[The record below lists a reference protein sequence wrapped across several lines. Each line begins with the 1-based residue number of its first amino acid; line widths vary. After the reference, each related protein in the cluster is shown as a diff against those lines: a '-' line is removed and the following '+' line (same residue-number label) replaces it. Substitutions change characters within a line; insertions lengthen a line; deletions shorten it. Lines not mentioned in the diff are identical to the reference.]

1 MQLHPMWDA
10 YPNLQTDLKDVLT
23 TIEKSIQIR
32 DKQVEQNVK
41 ALIHAGGKLLRPAYA
56 LLAAQVGPDY
66 DRDRA
71 IAVAGAL
78 EVLHMATL
86 IHDDVVDDAPTR
98 RGIPT
103 IHSKYGRN
111 YAVYT
116 GDYLFCI
123 CFKILSSHANSIENI
138 EFNSKNI
145 EKILMGE
152 LDQMR
157 MRYDINVTVRQ
168 YLSRISGKT
177 AQLFALSTFSGVSQS
192 KANRSQAR
200 NAWNIGHYLGMAFQ
214 IIDDVLDY
222 TSSNGG
228 LGKPVLNDVKQGVYT
243 LPLIYAMQ
251 KRHSEFRPLLEKEL
265 DMSDADLENLLDLIT
280 KYKGV
285 EQAFTLADKYTKKAL
300 REIKKLPAGAYR
312 DQMYELTSS
321 ILKRDI

>member
-32 DKQVEQNVK
+32 DKQVEKNVK
-41 ALIHAGGKLLRPAYA
+41 DLIHAGGKLLRPAYA
-56 LLAAQVGPDY
+56 MLTAQIGPDW

-103 IHSKYGRN
+103 IHSKYGNN

-123 CFKILSSHANSIENI
+123 CFKILSSHANSVENI
-138 EFNSKNI
+138 EFNSKHI

-157 MRYDINVTVRQ
+157 TRYDIHVSVRQ

-177 AQLFALSTFSGVSQS
+177 AQLFALSTFSGANQS
-192 KANRSQAR
+192 KATRFQTR

-222 TSSNGG
+222 TSTDTN

-243 LPLIYAMQ
+243 LPLIYALQ
-251 KRHSEFRPLLEKEL
+251 HHHSEFQPILDKKLEMTDTDLKALLALVK
-265 DMSDADLENLLDLIT
+265 
-280 KYKGV
+280 KYNGV
-285 EQAFTLADKYTKKAL
+285 ENAFSIANKYTKKAL
-300 REIKKLPAGAYR
+300 QEIQKLPAGKYR
-312 DQMYELTSS
+312 DDMYALTQS
-321 ILKRDI
+321 ILQRTL

>member
-32 DKQVEQNVK
+32 DKQVEKNVK
-41 ALIHAGGKLLRPAYA
+41 DLIHAGGKLLRPAYA
-56 LLAAQVGPDY
+56 MLAAQIGPEWN
-66 DRDRA
+66 RDRA

-123 CFKILSSHANSIENI
+123 CFKILSSHASSVENI

-157 MRYDINVTVRQ
+157 MRYDINVSVRQ

-177 AQLFALSTFSGVSQS
+177 AQLFALSTFSGASQS
-192 KANRSQAR
+192 KATRLQTR

-222 TSSNGG
+222 TSSNDG

-251 KRHSEFRPLLEKEL
+251 KHQPEFQPLLEKQL
-265 DMSDADLENLLDLIT
+265 DMSDADLEKLLDLIA

-300 REIKKLPAGAYR
+300 REITKLPAGAYR
-312 DQMYELTSS
+312 DQMYDLTSS
-321 ILKRDI
+321 ILKRNI

>member
-32 DKQVEQNVK
+32 DKQVEKNVK
-41 ALIHAGGKLLRPAYA
+41 DLIHAGGKLLRPAYA
-56 LLAAQVGPDY
+56 LLAAQIGPDR

-98 RGIPT
+98 RGVPT

-123 CFKILSSHANSIENI
+123 CFKILSSHANSVENI

-177 AQLFALSTFSGVSQS
+177 AQLFALSTFSGASQS
-192 KANRSQAR
+192 KATRFQVR

-222 TSSNGG
+222 TSSNDG

-251 KRHSEFRPLLEKEL
+251 KHQSEFQPLLEKGLE
-265 DMSDADLENLLDLIT
+265 MTDADLEQLLTLIA
-280 KYKGV
+280 KYNGV
-285 EQAFTLADKYTKKAL
+285 EQAFALADKYTKKAL
-300 REIKKLPAGAYR
+300 REIKKLPQGAYR

-321 ILKRDI
+321 ILKRNI